1 MVNNSAVLR
10 SLTDMK
16 KVYKDQN
23 FTFSKEQQEKY
34 DLLLELRRQRIT
46 QLREDGRIWVGP
58 SEAGKVK
65 EEEDWYTLEGKT
77 LVRGDDKLSPTLL
90 Y

>member
-16 KVYKDQN
+16 KLYKDQN

-34 DLLLELRRQRIT
+34 DLLLELRRQRV
-46 QLREDGRIWVGP
+46 LKMYEDGRVWVGP
-58 SEAGKVK
+58 SEAGKPK
-65 EEEDWYTLEGKT
+65 GENEE
-77 LVRGDDKLSPTLL
+77 
-90 Y
+90 

>member
-23 FTFSKEQQEKY
+23 FTFSKEQQERY
-34 DLLLELRRQRIT
+34 DVLLELRRQRIT
-46 QLREDGRIWVGP
+46 QLKAEGRVWVGP
-58 SEAGKVK
+58 SEAGKPK
-65 EEEDWYTLEGKT
+65 GDNEE
-77 LVRGDDKLSPTLL
+77 
-90 Y
+90 

>member
-23 FTFSKEQQEKY
+23 FTFSKDQQEKY
-34 DLLLELRRQRIT
+34 DLLLELRRQRVISFYK
-46 QLREDGRIWVGP
+46 DGRVWVGP
-58 SEAGKVK
+58 SEAGKPK
-65 EEEDWYTLEGKT
+65 GEDE
-77 LVRGDDKLSPTLL
+77 D
-90 Y
+90 

>member
-46 QLREDGRIWVGP
+46 QLKADGRVWVGP
-58 SEAGKVK
+58 SEAGKPK
-65 EEEDWYTLEGKT
+65 GEDE
-77 LVRGDDKLSPTLL
+77 D
-90 Y
+90 

>member
-23 FTFSKEQQEKY
+23 FTFSKDQQERY

-46 QLREDGRIWVGP
+46 QLKEDGRVWVGP
-58 SEAGKVK
+58 SDAGKVK
-65 EEEDWYTLEGKT
+65 EE
-77 LVRGDDKLSPTLL
+77 DKD
-90 Y
+90 

>member
-46 QLREDGRIWVGP
+46 QLKSDGRVWVGP
-58 SEAGKVK
+58 SEAGKPK
-65 EEEDWYTLEGKT
+65 GEDE
-77 LVRGDDKLSPTLL
+77 D
-90 Y
+90 

>member
-1 MVNNSAVLR
+1 MVNNSVKVLR

-46 QLREDGRIWVGP
+46 NLKEEGRVWVGP
-58 SEAGKVK
+58 SDAGKVK
-65 EEEDWYTLEGKT
+65 EE
-77 LVRGDDKLSPTLL
+77 DKD
-90 Y
+90 

>member
-16 KVYKDQN
+16 KLFKDQN

-46 QLREDGRIWVGP
+46 QLKADGRVWVGP
-58 SEAGKVK
+58 SEAGKPK
-65 EEEDWYTLEGKT
+65 GEDEDWYTLEGKT
-77 LVRGDDKLSPTLL
+77 L
-90 Y
+90 

>member
-34 DLLLELRRQRIT
+34 DLLLELRRQRLT
-46 QLREDGRIWVGP
+46 QLKEDGRVWVGP

-65 EEEDWYTLEGKT
+65 EEED
-77 LVRGDDKLSPTLL
+77 
-90 Y
+90 

>member
-23 FTFSKEQQEKY
+23 FTFSKEQQERY

-46 QLREDGRIWVGP
+46 QLKADGRVWVGP
-58 SEAGKVK
+58 SEAGKPK
-65 EEEDWYTLEGKT
+65 GEDE
-77 LVRGDDKLSPTLL
+77 D
-90 Y
+90 

>member
-46 QLREDGRIWVGP
+46 NLKEEGRVWVGP
-58 SEAGKVK
+58 SDSGKVK
-65 EEEDWYTLEGKT
+65 EE
-77 LVRGDDKLSPTLL
+77 DKD
-90 Y
+90 

>member
-1 MVNNSAVLR
+1 MANNSAVLR

-23 FTFSKEQQEKY
+23 FKFSKEQQERY

-46 QLREDGRIWVGP
+46 QLKEEGRVWVGP
-58 SEAGKVK
+58 SDAGKVK
-65 EEEDWYTLEGKT
+65 EENKD
-77 LVRGDDKLSPTLL
+77 
-90 Y
+90 

>member
-1 MVNNSAVLR
+1 MINNSSVLR

-23 FTFSKEQQEKY
+23 FFFSKEQQERY
-34 DLLLELRRQRIT
+34 DVLLELRRNRVVSFYKDS
-46 QLREDGRIWVGP
+46 RVWVGP

-65 EEEDWYTLEGKT
+65 EEGK
-77 LVRGDDKLSPTLL
+77 D
-90 Y
+90 

>member
-46 QLREDGRIWVGP
+46 NLKEEGRVWVGP
-58 SEAGKVK
+58 SDAC
-65 EEEDWYTLEGKT
+65 
-77 LVRGDDKLSPTLL
+77 LL
-90 Y
+90 YTSPSPRD

>member
-23 FTFSKEQQEKY
+23 FTFSKEQQERY

-46 QLREDGRIWVGP
+46 QLKEEGRVWVGP
-58 SEAGKVK
+58 SDAGKPK
-65 EEEDWYTLEGKT
+65 EE
-77 LVRGDDKLSPTLL
+77 DKD
-90 Y
+90 

>member
-16 KVYKDQN
+16 KLYKDQN
-23 FTFSKEQQEKY
+23 FTFSKDQQEKY

-46 QLREDGRIWVGP
+46 QLKADGRVWVGP
-58 SEAGKVK
+58 SEAGKPK
-65 EEEDWYTLEGKT
+65 GEDE
-77 LVRGDDKLSPTLL
+77 D
-90 Y
+90 